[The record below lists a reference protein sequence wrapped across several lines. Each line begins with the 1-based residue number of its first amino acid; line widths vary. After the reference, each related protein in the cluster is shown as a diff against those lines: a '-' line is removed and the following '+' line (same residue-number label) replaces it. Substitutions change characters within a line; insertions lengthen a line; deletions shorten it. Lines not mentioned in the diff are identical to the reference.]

1 MTKDDETGGHDKWA
15 RLRFSIV
22 GFLLAAP
29 PRRGQLKAELKKLA
43 GKQWLH
49 PISGEPEKFGF
60 STIERWYYLAKA
72 SQDPIL
78 AVRRKVRRDAGQQ
91 ASLNPDLC
99 AKLKEQYR
107 AHRSW
112 SYQLHVDNLEVVV
125 EKDPDLGPIR
135 SYSTW
140 RRYMLA
146 QGMNRLKGRRRG
158 IEGVDAADL
167 RREQFE
173 TRSYE
178 AEYVHGLWHFDFH
191 KGSRRVLTR
200 DGRWQTAILL
210 GFIDD
215 HSRVCCHL
223 QWYLDET
230 TETLVHGASQAFQ
243 KRDLP
248 RSMMGDQGSAMK
260 GREFQQGL
268 EDLSISW
275 DPTRAYSPE
284 QNAKKEVFWAN
295 VEGRLIPMLEGVA
308 ELKLGLLNEATQAW
322 VELEY
327 NRKKHSEI
335 GMPPIERFLAAK
347 NVGRDCPGSEE
358 LRQTFRA
365 YATRKQRRSDG
376 TVSLEGRR
384 FEVPSRYRNLEQ
396 VCLRYARW
404 DLSVIDLFDRRNKK
418 VLCTLRPLDKA
429 KNAEGIRRRRDDSVD
444 LTADPTAQD
453 SPGGVAPL
461 LRKYMEEYSATGLP
475 PAYLPKHDLED
486 EEEEETS

>member
-1 MTKDDETGGHDKWA
+1 MTKDDETGRHDAWA

-22 GFLLAAP
+22 GPLLAAP
-29 PRRGQLKAELKKLA
+29 PGRGQLKTELEKLSK
-43 GKQWLH
+43 KQWLH
-49 PISGEPEKFGF
+49 PITGEPEKFSF
-60 STIERWYYLAKA
+60 STIERWYYLAKT

-78 AVRRKVRRDAGQQ
+78 AVRRKVRSDAGQQ

-99 AKLKEQYR
+99 AKLAEQYR

-112 SYQLHVDNLEVVV
+112 SYQLHIDNLEAVVDK
-125 EKDPDLGPIR
+125 EAELGPMR
-135 SYSTW
+135 SYSTL

-146 QGMNRLKGRRRG
+146 QGMKRIKRRRRG
-158 IEGVDAADL
+158 VAGVDVADL

-178 AEYVHGLWHFDFH
+178 VEYVNGLWHFDFH
-191 KGSRRVLTR
+191 KGSRQVLTR
-200 DGRWQTAILL
+200 NGRWQTAILL

-215 HSRVCCHL
+215 HSRLSCHL

-260 GREFQQGL
+260 GKEFQQGL

-284 QNAKKEVFWAN
+284 QNARKEVFWAN
-295 VEGRLIPMLEGVA
+295 VEGRLIPMLEGVS
-308 ELKLGLLNEATQAW
+308 ELSLGLLNEATQAW
-322 VELEY
+322 VECEY

-347 NVGRDCPGSEE
+347 NVGRESPGSEE
-358 LRQTFRA
+358 LRQAFRA

-376 TVSLEGRR
+376 TVCLEGRR
-384 FEVPSRYRNLEQ
+384 YELPSRYRNLEQ

-418 VLCTLRPLDKA
+418 ILCTLRPLDKTR
-429 KNAEGIRRRRDDSVD
+429 NAEGIRRRRDVPVDSS
-444 LTADPTAQD
+444 AAATAQD
-453 SPGGVAPL
+453 APCGVAPL

-475 PAYLPKHDLED
+475 PAYLPKHDLE
-486 EEEEETS
+486 EETSR

>member
-1 MTKDDETGGHDKWA
+1 MTKDDETGTHDAWA

-22 GFLLAAP
+22 GRLLAAP
-29 PRRGQLKAELKKLA
+29 PSRGQLKTELETLSK
-43 GKQWLH
+43 KQWLH
-49 PISGEPEKFGF
+49 PITGEPESFGF

-78 AVRRKVRRDAGQQ
+78 AVRRKVRSDAGEQ
-91 ASLNPDLC
+91 ASLNPRLC
-99 AKLKEQYR
+99 GKLGEQYR

-112 SYQLHVDNLEVVV
+112 SYQLHVDNLEAVI
-125 EKDPDLGPIR
+125 EKEPALGPMR
-135 SYSTW
+135 SYSTL

-146 QGMNRLKGRRRG
+146 QGMKRIKRRRRG
-158 IEGVDAADL
+158 IAAVDAADL
-167 RREQFE
+167 RREQYE

-200 DGRWQTAILL
+200 SGTWETAILL

-215 HSRVCCHL
+215 HSRLCCHL

-230 TETLVHGASQAFQ
+230 TETLVHGSSQAFQ

-248 RSMMGDQGSAMK
+248 RAMMGDQGSAMK

-268 EDLSISW
+268 EDLSIAW

-295 VEGRLIPMLEGVA
+295 VEGRLIPMLEGVE
-308 ELKLGLLNEATQAW
+308 ELTLGLLNEATQAW

-327 NRKKHSEI
+327 NRKTHSEI

-347 NVGRDCPGSEE
+347 SVGRDSPGSEE
-358 LRQTFRA
+358 LRQAFRA
-365 YATRKQRRSDG
+365 HATRKQRRSDG
-376 TVSLEGRR
+376 TVCLEGRR
-384 FEVPSRYRNLEQ
+384 YEVPSRYRNLEH

-404 DLSVIDLFDRRNKK
+404 DLGVIDLFDLRNKK
-418 VLCTLRPLDKA
+418 ILCALRPLDKA
-429 KNAEGIRRRRDDSVD
+429 KNAEGIRRRRDDSVG
-444 LTADPTAQD
+444 LDPD
-453 SPGGVAPL
+453 STQQAPGGVAPL

-475 PAYLPKHDLED
+475 PAYLPKHDLD
-486 EEEEETS
+486 EEEESR

>member
-1 MTKDDETGGHDKWA
+1 MTKDDETGRHDAWA

-22 GFLLAAP
+22 GPLLAAP
-29 PRRGQLKAELKKLA
+29 PSRGRLKAALQDLSN
-43 GKQWLH
+43 KQWLH
-49 PISGEPEKFGF
+49 PITGEPERFGF
-60 STIERWYYLAKA
+60 STIERWYYAAKA

-78 AVRRKVRRDAGQQ
+78 AVRRKVRSDAGQQ
-91 ASLNPDLC
+91 SSLNPDLC
-99 AKLKEQYR
+99 AKLAEQYR

-125 EKDPDLGPIR
+125 EADPALGPMR

-140 RRYMLA
+140 RRYMSS
-146 QGMNRLKGRRRG
+146 QGMKRLKRRRRG
-158 IEGVDAADL
+158 VPGVDAADL

-178 AEYVHGLWHFDFH
+178 VEYVHSLWHFDFH
-191 KGSRRVLTR
+191 KGSRQVLTR

-215 HSRVCCHL
+215 HSRLCCHL

-248 RSMMGDQGSAMK
+248 RAMMGDQGSAMK

-268 EDLSISW
+268 EDLSIAW

-284 QNAKKEVFWAN
+284 QNAKKEIFWAI
-295 VEGRLIPMLEGVA
+295 VEGRLIPMLEGVE
-308 ELKLGLLNEATQAW
+308 ELTLSLLNEATQAW

-327 NRKKHSEI
+327 NRRKHSEI
-335 GMPPIERFLAAK
+335 DMPPIERFLTAK
-347 NVGRDCPGSEE
+347 SVGRDCPGSEV
-358 LRQTFRA
+358 LRQAFRA

-376 TVSLEGRR
+376 TVCLEGRR
-384 FEVPSRYRNLEQ
+384 YEVPSRYRNLER
-396 VCLRYARW
+396 VCLRYSRW
-404 DLSVIDLFDRRNKK
+404 DLSSVDLFDRRNKQI
-418 VLCTLRPLDKA
+418 LCTLRPLDKA
-429 KNAEGIRRRRDDSVD
+429 KNAEGIRRRRDDPVD
-444 LTADPTAQD
+444 SSADAIAQD
-453 SPGGVAPL
+453 APGGVAPL

-475 PAYLPKHDLED
+475 PAYLPKHDLE
-486 EEEEETS
+486 EEAPR